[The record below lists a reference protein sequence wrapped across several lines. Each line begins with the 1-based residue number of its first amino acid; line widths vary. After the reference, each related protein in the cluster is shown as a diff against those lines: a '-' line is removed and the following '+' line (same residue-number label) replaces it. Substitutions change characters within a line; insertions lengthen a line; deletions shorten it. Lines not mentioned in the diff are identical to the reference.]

1 MSISYNRLW
10 KLLIDKSMIKKNL
23 RLSTGITSN
32 MMAKLSKNE
41 SVPVEVLVKICRV
54 LDCGIDD
61 IIEILPDEGQLDA
74 CAIEKETN

>member
-41 SVPVEVLVKICRV
+41 SVPVDVLVKICNL

-61 IIEILPDEGQLDA
+61 IMEILPDEGQPDA
-74 CAIEKETN
+74 CATEKEKN